1 MNILPIAAWLTFT
14 SRPSGPPV
22 PPEPWWIETHYM
34 EVLQNYGI
42 GVLVAI
48 AATNFFNRAVHRSNK
63 RMIEDGKAGKFKENL
78 ITQSPPQAVLLS
90 WIAVFLVMLYT
101 LRDYYHLMYIPFRW
115 LNRMLKWL
123 CNYKEETKP

>member
-1 MNILPIAAWLTFT
+1 MNSPLLASWLSF
-14 SRPSGPPV
+14 SSSPPV
-22 PPEPWWIETHYM
+22 PPEPWWIETHYI

-42 GVLVAI
+42 GVLAAI

-63 RMIEDGKAGKFKENL
+63 RRKDEGTLNYNNT
-78 ITQSPPQAVLLS
+78 ITQAPPQAVLLS

-115 LNRMLKWL
+115 LNRTLKWL
-123 CNYKEETKP
+123 CNYKESPQP